1 MPENDR
7 SIQRRHSASHT
18 GLERGSITSVK
29 LIMQRA
35 FGLSIPQTLADVCDP
50 ARLALIVYEMQV
62 RIVKQIENEQQ
73 ITRQS
78 GSGS

>member
-1 MPENDR
+1 
-7 SIQRRHSASHT
+7 
-18 GLERGSITSVK
+18 VK